1 MKGIV
6 IMVGERLR
14 RFRLARGMSLGDL
27 EVAIDGLVSSQTL
40 SKYERGELQ
49 PTARVLNRIAS
60 AFGIKSAQLWGEPA
74 CDTEAEPLFNQ
85 TMNSSNDKP
94 LSERRKFL
102 QLPKTERHRI
112 LSEQAKEMA
121 DFYENDTEWREWE
134 RLSLV
139 EYDIPLK

>member
-1 MKGIV
+1 
-6 IMVGERLR
+6 MVGERLR

>member
-1 MKGIV
+1 MI
-6 IMVGERLR
+6 GERLR

-27 EVAIDGLVSSQTL
+27 EVAIDGLASSQTL
-40 SKYERGELQ
+40 SKYERGKLQ

-60 AFGIKSAQLWGEPA
+60 AFGIKSAQLWGEPT
-74 CDTEAEPLFNQ
+74 CDTEAEPLLNE
-85 TMNSSNDKP
+85 TIDTSTDKP

-102 QLPKTERHRI
+102 QLPKAERNRI
-112 LSEQAKEMA
+112 LSEQAEEMA

-139 EYDIPLK
+139 DYDIPLD

>member
-1 MKGIV
+1 MI
-6 IMVGERLR
+6 GERLR
-14 RFRLARGMSLGDL
+14 RFRLARGMSLEDL
-27 EVAIDGLVSSQTL
+27 EIAIDGLVSSQTL
-40 SKYERGELQ
+40 SKYEHGKLQ

-60 AFGIKSAQLWGEPA
+60 ALGIKSAQLLDESP
-74 CDTEAEPLFNQ
+74 CDTEAEHPLNQ
-85 TMNSSNDKP
+85 TMDSSTDKP

-102 QLPKTERHRI
+102 QLPKAERNRI